1 MNRVAVG
8 IMVHNE
14 VHSLERL
21 LTRVCAEAIPGWRLD
36 PIVIVSSGS
45 TDGSDEIVGAV
56 AATDPRV
63 RLITEPERTGKA
75 RAINRFL
82 SVLPPHVDRC
92 ILLSGDVLPER
103 GALAHLLA
111 PLSRS
116 GVGMTG
122 GVVVPTNP
130 KRGVVNRVVHVLWAL
145 HHEVASRRP
154 KLGEMVAFRT
164 GFGAIDGESPVDEAS
179 IEAAVERLGL
189 DLVYVPGARVFNRGP
204 SSLVELIAQRR
215 RIWTGHSWLKRTAK
229 YTVSTYC
236 LRGLMR
242 PVMALLRRHPSWA
255 PYLILAGLIELWSR
269 LLGTVDRV
277 RGQRLP
283 TIWRVLPS
291 AKLRIGS

>member
-82 SVLPPHVDRC
+82 SALPPRVDRC

-204 SSLVELIAQRR
+204 ASLVELIAQRR
-215 RIWTGHSWLKRTAK
+215 RIWTGHLWLRRTTEYA
-229 YTVSTYC
+229 VSTYYF
-236 LRGLMR
+236 RGLVR
-242 PVMALLRRHPSWA
+242 PVMALLWRHPSWA
-255 PYLILAGLIELWSR
+255 PYLVLAGLIELWSR
-269 LLGTVDRV
+269 LLGTMDRV